1 MNKRELDIAVIS
13 DTHLGTFG
21 CHSTELVNYLR
32 SIHPKLLVLNGDIID
47 IWQFRKHYFP
57 ASHMQVVKEIF
68 AHLARGTK
76 IVYITGNHDE
86 SLRRYSG
93 LKLGNFQLV
102 DKLILDIDGNKT
114 WIFHGDVF
122 DATTKGSAKII
133 AKLGGHGYDLLIL
146 FNSAI
151 NWLLKFFGREKM
163 SLSKK
168 VKNSVKKAVK
178 WIGDFEQTAA
188 ELAIENEYS
197 HVICGHI
204 HQPQI
209 RNITTEKGEV
219 VYMNSG
225 DWIENLT
232 TLEYVNKK
240 WEIYHFDEAVLQ
252 TPINTSL
259 KEENKIPSLNVFSEE
274 VSFFFKSILPSA

>member
-32 SIHPKLLVLNGDIID
+32 SIHPKLLVLNGDIVD

-204 HQPQI
+204 HQPQL

-225 DWIENLT
+225 DWIENST
-232 TLEYVNKK
+232 SLEYYDNAWTLYHYDPKQFEEEKGTKK
-240 WEIYHFDEAVLQ
+240 
-252 TPINTSL
+252 
-259 KEENKIPSLNVFSEE
+259 NKIINLREE
-274 VSFFFKSILPSA
+274 LSVMTKEVAFQVSM

>member
-1 MNKRELDIAVIS
+1 
-13 DTHLGTFG
+13 
-21 CHSTELVNYLR
+21 
-32 SIHPKLLVLNGDIID
+32 
-47 IWQFRKHYFP
+47 
-57 ASHMQVVKEIF
+57 MQVIKEIF
-68 AHLARGTK
+68 GHLSRGTK

-102 DKLILDIDGNKT
+102 DKLVLEIDGNKT

-146 FNSAI
+146 FNRAI
-151 NWLLKFFGREKM
+151 NWILKTMGREKM

-168 VKNSVKKAVK
+168 VKNGVKKAVK

-209 RNITTEKGEV
+209 KTIKTEHGEV

-232 TLEYVNKK
+232 TLEYVNNK
-240 WEIYHFDEAVLQ
+240 WEIYQFDEKAFTVENRVK
-252 TPINTSL
+252 II
-259 KEENKIPSLNVFSEE
+259 EENKIPSLNVISEE
-274 VSFFFKSILPSA
+274 VSFFFNSILPSA